1 MTIIFIE
8 KSIYINIVICLR
20 KIFLKLILNDN
31 IFKKEY
37 LIFKEY
43 FLENIFIKNKLLFT
57 FFFYIQIFIALF

>member
-1 MTIIFIE
+1 
-8 KSIYINIVICLR
+8 VICLR

-57 FFFYIQIFIALF
+57 LIIFLKIQIFIALF